1 MLSTPSDDLN
11 NVIQET
17 WDTVQKRL
25 VDAVVVKQSSN
36 SSRTSMFRRA
46 AKPKKYTVE
55 KKKKFMLY
63 NNLRTISRGFSQDYN
78 RLL

>member
-11 NVIQET
+11 NVIQEM

-55 KKKKFMLY
+55 KK
-63 NNLRTISRGFSQDYN
+63 
-78 RLL
+78 